1 MERELEAVTWQTKYK
16 GEKMKIAIISSGG
29 DAPGMNPAIK
39 KFVEYS
45 IDKGFEPYF
54 IYDGLEGLIDGKIKK
69 ANIKDVAGIIS
80 RGGTIIRSSRSK
92 RWYDKKYRQK
102 AFENIKKEGIE
113 AIVVLGGDGSFRA
126 LDIFYKEFGIKF
138 MGIPA
143 TIDNDIALNE
153 YSIGVDTALNVIR
166 HAIDEI
172 RDTASSFSR
181 AFVIETMGRE
191 CGYLALT
198 SAIAN
203 GAEMCLIPEVEFNL
217 ENLKKRFL
225 KEIKEGRN
233 YFIAIVAEGL
243 NITEKIK
250 QWFEREIGFESRAT
264 ILGHIQR
271 GGSPT
276 VIERLRAAE
285 FVVKAIDNLQ
295 KTPNKVVT
303 YYNDKFILRDLDE
316 IINSKYTLDKEMLKI
331 AKKLMG
337 V

>member
-1 MERELEAVTWQTKYK
+1 MN
-16 GEKMKIAIISSGG
+16 IAILTSGG
-29 DAPGMNPAIK
+29 DSSGMNPAIK

-45 IDKGFEPYF
+45 LQKNYTPYF
-54 IYDGLEGLIDGKIKK
+54 VYDGLEGLIDGKIKK
-69 ANIKDVAGIIS
+69 AEYKDVGGIVF

-92 RWYDKKYRQK
+92 RWFDKIYRQK
-102 AFENIKKEGIE
+102 AYENLKKYNIDLL
-113 AIVVLGGDGSFRA
+113 IVLGGDGSFRA
-126 LDIFYKEFGIKF
+126 LNVFYDEFKIPF

-143 TIDNDIALNE
+143 TIDNDLPLND
-153 YSIGVDTALNVIR
+153 YTIGVDTALNVIR
-166 HAIDEI
+166 SAIDDI

-217 ENLKKRFL
+217 DNLKKRYL

-233 YFIAIVAEGL
+233 YFIAVISEGL
-243 NITEKIK
+243 NISQKIK
-250 QWFEREIGFESRAT
+250 EWFENEIGFESRVT

-276 VIERLRAAE
+276 VLERLRAAE
-285 FVVKAIDNLQ
+285 FIKVALETFETN
-295 KTPNKVVT
+295 PNKIVT
-303 YYNDKFILRDLDE
+303 FYKDKFILRNLEEIVNNKYQLDE
-316 IINSKYTLDKEMLKI
+316 NLLNL
-331 AKKLMG
+331 AKPLMG
-337 V
+337 IN

>member
-1 MERELEAVTWQTKYK
+1 VERELEVVILQTKYK
-16 GEKMKIAIISSGG
+16 GERMKIAILSSGG

-45 IDKGFEPYF
+45 IDNGFEPYF
-54 IYDGLEGLIDGKIKK
+54 IYDGLEGLIDGKLKK
-69 ANIKDVAGIIS
+69 ATIKDVAGIIS

-92 RWYDKKYRQK
+92 RWYEKKYRQK
-102 AFENIKKEGIE
+102 AFENLKKEGIE

-143 TIDNDIALNE
+143 TIDNDIALND

-166 HAIDEI
+166 HAVDEI

-225 KEIKEGRN
+225 KEVKEGRN

-250 QWFEREIGFESRAT
+250 EWFEREIGFEARAT

-285 FVVKAIDNLQ
+285 FVVKAIDNL

-303 YYNDKFILRDLDE
+303 YYDNRFILRDLDE
-316 IINSKYTLDKEMLKI
+316 IVNSKYTLDKEMLKI

>member
-1 MERELEAVTWQTKYK
+1 
-16 GEKMKIAIISSGG
+16 MKIAIISSGG

-45 IDKGFEPYF
+45 IDNRFEPYF

-69 ANIKDVAGIIS
+69 AKIQDVAGIIS
-80 RGGTIIRSSRSK
+80 KGGTIIRSSRSK
-92 RWYDKKYRQK
+92 RWYEKKYRQK
-102 AFENIKKEGIE
+102 AFENLKKEGIE

-143 TIDNDIALNE
+143 TIDNDIALND

-285 FVVKAIDNLQ
+285 FIVKAIDNLQ
-295 KTPNKVVT
+295 KKSNKVVT